1 MLWPNRHRRSRR
13 RLSAYLDSQLTAAE
27 AEALESHLTAC
38 PACRQMLEG
47 LRATVLA
54 LRDLPQEEAPR
65 SFALTP
71 EQAGRPAAP
80 PGPRPGAPALATGMR
95 LAGATLAFALAVVLI
110 IDLGDLGGGGRE
122 EAARQPA
129 QQFAAQTA
137 GPEEGNVPASRDEA
151 ETGLKE
157 ISPSPAPLP
166 ATAAGEERPDAQ
178 PGETPAAAEQRGEGG
193 ALDPLR
199 ATEIALAAT
208 AGFLVAGGVALAYA
222 GRKE

>member
-13 RLSAYLDSQLTAAE
+13 WLSAYLDGQLTAAE
-27 AEALESHLTAC
+27 AEALESHLGVC
-38 PACRQMLEG
+38 PACRQMLEE

-54 LRDLPQEEAPR
+54 LSDLPQEEVPR

-71 EQAGRPAAP
+71 EQASRPAAP
-80 PGPRPGAPALATGMR
+80 PRSVPRAPALATGMR
-95 LAGATLAFALAVVLI
+95 LAGAALAFTLAVVLI

-122 EAARQPA
+122 EAQMPA

-137 GPEEGNVPASRDEA
+137 GPQEGKAPASRDEA

-157 ISPSPAPLP
+157 ASPSPAPLP
-166 ATAAGEERPDAQ
+166 APAAGEERPEAQ
-178 PGETPAAAEQRGEGG
+178 LGETLARAEQHGEGG

-199 ATEIALAAT
+199 ATEIALAT
-208 AGFLVAGGVALAYA
+208 TLGLLVAGGIALAYA